1 MKSLRR
7 VREKG
12 GKHGSGVLIGQ
23 SAILL
28 SGYMGRNAPLAVL
41 TKTCR
46 YLSSVPPASTIRR
59 GAADGYRASH
69 TVGRRVEN
77 ETTTSCSMSKL

>member
-1 MKSLRR
+1 
-7 VREKG
+7 
-12 GKHGSGVLIGQ
+12 
-23 SAILL
+23 
-28 SGYMGRNAPLAVL
+28 MGRNVPVALL

-59 GAADGYRASH
+59 GAD
-69 TVGRRVEN
+69 RRLPSSGMAFDVREN